1 MVAYARIR
9 PWSRHLDADQ
19 IALVCRPWHRPGGN
33 FFQGE
38 GYLADVFY
46 PLRYPLLV
54 LPILQTSYQA
64 VSKQDGG
71 AVRCGSLNAGKIIHF
86 YHRWINKQFC
96 SLPNRRYGFP
106 FYA

>member
-71 AVRCGSLNAGKIIHF
+71 AVRCSIPEKSFIFIIV
-86 YHRWINKQFC
+86 
-96 SLPNRRYGFP
+96 G
-106 FYA
+106 